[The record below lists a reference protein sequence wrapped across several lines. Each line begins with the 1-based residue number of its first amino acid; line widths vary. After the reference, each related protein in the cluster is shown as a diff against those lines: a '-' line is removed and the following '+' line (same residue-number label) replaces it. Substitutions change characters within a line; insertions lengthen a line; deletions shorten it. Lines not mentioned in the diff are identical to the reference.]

1 MSTVSTQQFGP
12 QNWNPTPGAT
22 TYCSWDLANQK
33 SCKQHRYE
41 EGKRTQLHLSIN
53 FALVTTG
60 KRENLTNVS
69 SDLSLYKGLMYL
81 AHQAG
86 AEVYPSI
93 GGWTL
98 SDAFPSMAASS
109 SARKRFASQCVE
121 LIEDYGFDGIDLDW
135 EYPGY
140 SGKCFYLWSVI
151 KFITSSKV

>member
-1 MSTVSTQQFGP
+1 M
-12 QNWNPTPGAT
+12 
-22 TYCSWDLANQK
+22 
-33 SCKQHRYE
+33 
-41 EGKRTQLHLSIN
+41 QLHIARGIWQIRRVASNIDTKKVSAHNSISPLILHWSQL
-53 FALVTTG
+53 AG
-60 KRENLTNVS
+60 KSENLTNVS